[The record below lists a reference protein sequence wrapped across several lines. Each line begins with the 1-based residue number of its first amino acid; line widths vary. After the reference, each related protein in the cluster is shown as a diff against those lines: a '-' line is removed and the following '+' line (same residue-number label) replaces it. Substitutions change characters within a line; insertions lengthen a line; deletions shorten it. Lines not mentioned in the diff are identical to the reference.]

1 MYYLLGQV
9 GDVLLFNLD
18 VPLEHAGD
26 VGDALLFPDHLQHV
40 GDVGVPS
47 WCCRLYHEK

>member
-26 VGDALLFPDHLQHV
+26 VGDDLLFNDHLMLGGGPYLQPTIN
-40 GDVGVPS
+40 DTP
-47 WCCRLYHEK
+47 

>member
-26 VGDALLFPDHLQHV
+26 VGDALLFTDHLML
-40 GDVGVPS
+40 GGPIS
-47 WCCRLYHEK
+47 TAYN